1 MYQRDGEL
9 TLKLFWRLKAK
20 RIMDDL
26 GKLSLAEL
34 IELMHQV
41 GNEIE
46 SRLLLIEGE

>member
-9 TLKLFWRLKAK
+9 TLKLFWRLK

-34 IELMHQV
+34 IELIHQV

>member
-1 MYQRDGEL
+1 M
-9 TLKLFWRLKAK
+9 KLFWRPK

-26 GKLSLAEL
+26 GKLSFAEL